1 MKDHE
6 TMLLNRVTPEIMDQ
20 VSLQIENR
28 LKANFDK
35 THKQN
40 IEQLHA
46 LCAKTLKQVSEQ
58 EKITVEAINNLRSD
72 IYD

>member
-6 TMLLNRVTPEIMDQ
+6 TMLVNRVTPEIMDQ

-35 THKQN
+35 RHNQN
-40 IEQLHA
+40 LEQLHA
-46 LCAKTLKQVSEQ
+46 LCAKL
-58 EKITVEAINNLRSD
+58 
-72 IYD
+72 